1 MSKEEMFTQSIR
13 ILTQIIWNNGRF
25 WNFADFF
32 APLSRFIFCMAQNF
46 KGTKDRV
53 SPPLDPLRYPICIS
67 EAIHS
72 KNFTY
77 VFPEIFC
84 VHSRIDMCVQYLKF
98 SPFFP
103 FYLILITLP
112 YILLYSL
119 LLWGNFTGI

>member
-1 MSKEEMFTQSIR
+1 MFTQSNR
-13 ILTQIIWNNGRF
+13 ILTEIILNNSRF
-25 WNFADFF
+25 WNFADFL
-32 APLSRFIFCMAQNF
+32 APLSRFIICMAQNS

-53 SPPLDPLRYPICIS
+53 SLPLNPLRYPICIS

-84 VHSRIDMCVQYLKF
+84 AHSRIDMCVQYLKF

-103 FYLILITLP
+103 FYLILMTLP
-112 YILLYSL
+112 YIYYILCFF
-119 LLWGNFTGI
+119 GAIFTGI